1 MEGVCTMG
9 LVKGVTFKANGYRL
23 SGILHLPEVD
33 HPPIVIGSHGLLS
46 TRRSPKQIALA
57 ESCNAAGIA
66 YFRFDHRG
74 CGDSE
79 GTFHKVSSLNS
90 RCRDLFAALKHLQET
105 EPVSTRIG
113 LFGSSYG
120 GASSI
125 SVASTIP
132 VVALVTVA
140 APVRSRTL
148 NTATHEQQTGII
160 LDEKMLS
167 FDISD
172 RLSGVGH
179 IFVIHGDADEIVPV
193 SDARE
198 IHENAGAPKQLWIQ
212 SGGDHR
218 MSDPDLQQ
226 EFIHRASAWF
236 KEQFELQL
244 GNSI

>member
-1 MEGVCTMG
+1 MRGVFTMG
-9 LVKGVTFKANGYRL
+9 FVKRVTFKADGFRL
-23 SGILHLPEVD
+23 RGTLHLPEVD
-33 HPPIVIGSHGLLS
+33 HPPLVIGSHGLLS

-79 GTFHKVSSLNS
+79 GTFHKITSLRS
-90 RCRDLFAALKHLQET
+90 RCRDLYAALNHLRDT
-105 EPVSTRIG
+105 EPFSTRIG

-120 GASSI
+120 GAVSI
-125 SVASTIP
+125 SVAGTIP
-132 VVALVTVA
+132 VAGLVTVA
-140 APVRSRTL
+140 TPVRSRTI
-148 NTATHEQQTGII
+148 NTATHEQQTRIL

-198 IHENAGAPKQLWIQ
+198 IHESAGLPKQLWIQ

-226 EFIHRASAWF
+226 EFIQRASDWF
-236 KEQFELQL
+236 TEQFEL
-244 GNSI
+244 